1 MGFKNTKTLKN
12 AMVIGTIVCVV
23 VIGGMHLAGAWAGA
37 LLDAENLPTSDYMIP
52 MLVQKIMPTPLAGL
66 FLAAPLA
73 AVMSTVSSLL
83 ILASAAI
90 IKDLYRTYIIKD
102 NSQKV
107 AAYNKNFSKMSFG
120 ATLIIGAITYLLA
133 LNPPDIIFF
142 LNLFAMGGLECAFF
156 MPLVGG
162 AFCKWGTKQGA
173 IASAL
178 GGCAVYVFCYYFVKV
193 AGINAV
199 VWGLLASVIF
209 YFVVSKATIGKGLDQ
224 DVLDKC
230 F

>member
-1 MGFKNTKTLKN
+1 
-12 AMVIGTIVCVV
+12 
-23 VIGGMHLAGAWAGA
+23 
-37 LLDAENLPTSDYMIP
+37 
-52 MLVQKIMPTPLAGL
+52 MPVGIAGL

-102 NSQKV
+102 NKEKI
-107 AAYNKNFSKMSFG
+107 AKYEANFSKLSFG
-120 ATLIIGAITYLLA
+120 ATLVIGAIVFVFTLE
-133 LNPPDIIFF
+133 PPDIIFF

-156 MPLVGG
+156 WPLVGG
-162 AFCKWGTKQGA
+162 VFCKWGTKQGA
-173 IASAL
+173 VAASL
-178 GGCAVYVFCYYFVKV
+178 GGAAIYVFCYYFVKV
-193 AGINAV
+193 LGINAV
-199 VWGLLASVIF
+199 VWGLLASGIL

-224 DVLDKC
+224 DILDKC